1 MKCCGCNESVDKDEV
16 LDLDAATDHLDTIQR
31 SFQKAAQKDY
41 PLTASKSKS
50 LKRFRSSLAEFL
62 SRLIQNTHTSEI
74 LYDEVFCET
83 FQTWLAAATSSRLRS
98 FRHTTTVIAL
108 DFTTALCK
116 VAVEVAKEFN
126 AASRSR
132 DAEAK
137 KSHAD
142 KKRLQVMDDNVHE
155 AHQQKVKLEE
165 YLKEMFD
172 GVFVHRYRDAEPS
185 IRCECVRSLG
195 QWMQT
200 HPEHY
205 LDGDHLRYLGWNLT
219 DVVGSLKTGCRR

>member
-1 MKCCGCNESVDKDEV
+1 
-16 LDLDAATDHLDTIQR
+16 LDLDAATDYLDTVQAT
-31 SFQKAAQKDY
+31 FQKAAQKEY
-41 PLTASKSKS
+41 PLTATKSKT

-62 SRLIQNTHTSEI
+62 ARLIHNTHTSDI

-108 DFTTALCK
+108 DFITALCK
-116 VAVEVAKEFN
+116 VAVEVSKEFN
-126 AASRSR
+126 TASRQR

-137 KSHAD
+137 RPHAD
-142 KKRLQVMDDNVHE
+142 QKRLKTMEQNVHE
-155 AHQQKVKLEE
+155 HHEQKVKIDE

-185 IRCECVRSLG
+185 IRCECVRALG
-195 QWMQT
+195 QWMQIF
-200 HPEHY
+200 PEHY

-219 DVVGSLKTGCRR
+219 DVVRSLFALLEILA